1 MKALSAR
8 QIGETFEI
16 HLLAIMDT
24 QHDIICLFKTDNSSS
39 LALRVQALAD
49 MTDLLSSAGVVVA
62 GAEMV
67 LNSQYNLKGAADALE
82 RVQRLYRAVTD
93 DLAGALIR
101 LNKA

>member
-8 QIGETFEI
+8 QIGETFET
-16 HLLAIMDT
+16 HLLAIMEQ
-24 QHDIICLFKTDNSSS
+24 QHAIIVLFKTDNSSS

-49 MTDLLSSAGVVVA
+49 ISDLLTTAGCVVA

-67 LNSQYNLKGAADALE
+67 LDSHHNLKDAANALE
-82 RVQRLYRAVTD
+82 RVQRLYRAVME
-93 DLAGALIR
+93 DLASALIR